1 MHLLPISFLL
11 YLVCAFA
18 APPAFAQAGSI
29 NRCQSKDGKII
40 YTDKKCEDV
49 DAVLQELPRPAS
61 GTSGNTGYGSVRT
74 CARTQD
80 DLLWDLRSA
89 LEAGDINRA
98 AGLFLWNGN
107 DTSQANKRLD
117 LLNQVSYQSLI
128 SVDLL
133 FLETEDSLQVQFDQ
147 DGNIIDNKRKGPP
160 VPYGIRV
167 DFYKNKKQTE
177 TGSFRFGIEKHMQ
190 CYWARF

>member
-1 MHLLPISFLL
+1 MRFLPISFLL
-11 YLVCAFA
+11 YLACAFG
-18 APPAFAQAGSI
+18 AQAVSAQPQSI

-49 DAVLQELPRPAS
+49 DAVLQELPKPAS
-61 GTSGNTGYGSVRT
+61 SAVGNSGYGSVRT

-80 DLLWDLRSA
+80 DLLWDLRGA
-89 LEAGDINRA
+89 LENGDINRA
-98 AGLFLWNGN
+98 AGLFLWSGD
-107 DTSQANKRLD
+107 DTAQANKRLD
-117 LLNQVSYQSLI
+117 QLNLVSYQSLI

-133 FLETEDSLQVQFDQ
+133 FPESENTQVQFDE
-147 DGNIIDNKRKGPP
+147 DGNIIEAPARGPP

-177 TGSFRFGIEKHMQ
+177 TGSFRFSIQKHLQ
-190 CYWARF
+190 CYWVRF